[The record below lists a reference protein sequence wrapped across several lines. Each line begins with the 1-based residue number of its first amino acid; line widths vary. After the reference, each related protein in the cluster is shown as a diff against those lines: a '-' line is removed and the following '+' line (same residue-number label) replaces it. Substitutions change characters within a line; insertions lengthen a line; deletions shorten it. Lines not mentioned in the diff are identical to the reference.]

1 MTNQQ
6 LGFVR
11 YKSQLCIS
19 EIKQLWLLRQK
30 SELLNWKLTIRIFAL
45 EIRVVYFRDCTARI
59 FAVKIRVV

>member
-19 EIKQLWLLRQK
+19 EIKTTL
-30 SELLNWKLTIRIFAL
+30 IIA
-45 EIRVVYFRDCTARI
+45 A
-59 FAVKIRVV
+59 KI